1 MNCRKTMAQVLASP
15 RTESAII
22 DALVRGLEDVNQL
35 LPVVSDGQLDGML
48 SRSQIPQ
55 LLQERAEPPDVG

>member
-1 MNCRKTMAQVLASP
+1 MAQVLASP

-35 LPVVSDGQLDGML
+35 LPVVSDCQLDGML

-55 LLQERAEPPDVG
+55 LLQEGAEPPDVG

>member
-1 MNCRKTMAQVLASP
+1 MAQVLASP

-48 SRSQIPQ
+48 SQSHYRKSAQ
-55 LLQERAEPPDVG
+55 RPPV